1 MHQPL
6 VETGWHIGK
15 HGVCDGFGHGATVCT
30 RQGARA
36 GEHAAHQLYRGRE
49 QTAVQGGMDSVLI
62 TLPRQL
68 RIERDRMQA
77 RVTWPLSR
85 GRGYIVLSPGKRL
98 ALDIM
103 YGNSFMYGY
112 RYRQYTDSAINILFT
127 GLDLRIM
134 PIGCLST
141 STVHRDTGV
150 ATRAKCVQIATDAT
164 GGGPGRP

>member
-1 MHQPL
+1 M
-6 VETGWHIGK
+6 
-15 HGVCDGFGHGATVCT
+15 
-30 RQGARA
+30 
-36 GEHAAHQLYRGRE
+36 
-49 QTAVQGGMDSVLI
+49 LI

-127 GLDLRIM
+127 RLDLRIM

-141 STVHRDTGV
+141 STVHRTGKSPRV
-150 ATRAKCVQIATDAT
+150 RHKEL
-164 GGGPGRP
+164 RM

>member
-1 MHQPL
+1 M
-6 VETGWHIGK
+6 
-15 HGVCDGFGHGATVCT
+15 
-30 RQGARA
+30 
-36 GEHAAHQLYRGRE
+36 
-49 QTAVQGGMDSVLI
+49 LI

-150 ATRAKCVQIATDAT
+150 ATRANCVQIATDAMT
-164 GGGPGRP
+164 WGGPGRP